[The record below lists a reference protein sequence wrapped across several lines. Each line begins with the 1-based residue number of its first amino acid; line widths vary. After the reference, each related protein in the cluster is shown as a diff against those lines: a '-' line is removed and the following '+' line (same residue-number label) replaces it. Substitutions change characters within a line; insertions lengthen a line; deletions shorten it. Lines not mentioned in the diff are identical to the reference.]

1 VVAEEYNLIDI
12 ISVNLLCTSNIVISL
27 IFPIS
32 CHMLMKYLVYI
43 YFLPYFI
50 GSVTYAFM
58 LAYKAGKKPK
68 SVEKPEK
75 PLPGLA
81 EYGRAIPLCSAASSE
96 RPLFALLL
104 SYYCVFLPF

>member
-1 VVAEEYNLIDI
+1 
-12 ISVNLLCTSNIVISL
+12 
-27 IFPIS
+27 
-32 CHMLMKYLVYI
+32 
-43 YFLPYFI
+43 
-50 GSVTYAFM
+50 M

-81 EYGRAIPLCSAASSE
+81 EYGRAIPLRSAASSE